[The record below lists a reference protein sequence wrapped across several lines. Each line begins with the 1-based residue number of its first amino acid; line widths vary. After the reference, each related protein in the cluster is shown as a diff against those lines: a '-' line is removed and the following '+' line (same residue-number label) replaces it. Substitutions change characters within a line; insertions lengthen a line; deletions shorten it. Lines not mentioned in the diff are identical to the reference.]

1 MPKGWRLV
9 QLVHAPGGADQRQQ
23 LQEEE
28 EGTLG
33 PAARNV
39 SRSTLQREAKP
50 SKRGTSRHDTVP
62 II

>member
-23 LQEEE
+23 LHQEEE
-28 EGTLG
+28 EKGTPG

-39 SRSTLQREAKP
+39 SRSTLQREA
-50 SKRGTSRHDTVP
+50 REAQGMIVWQ
-62 II
+62 